1 MSDFDPGPLI
11 VPIDVKAMV
20 HNNPATVFIRGS
32 MHYEKLSTFGDP
44 NPTPF
49 ENEFGDDF
57 SQKRKYQGVYLM
69 WTLPK
74 ALRHGSQGP
83 GGRFAFPLVPNRWL
97 VVRLLRAGDAD
108 PAMPPTAAA
117 WVVQSDYLNPDVN
130 ADQDHKA
137 TSAYIDPN
145 STTGITQTLIGR
157 KKKITL
163 TPDAPWTEPIAAA
176 PFLTAVAESNPAFA
190 AYQPFNENVFS
201 LFDDLKDI
209 EDATLSYFVLGWYAQ
224 ASADV
229 LAPWKAGS
237 KDNDFPDLLD
247 TLGWSLSGTTE
258 DAPRYTG
265 PGTRTSLYHGGAFA
279 VSWKL
284 NDPVPV
290 LPKDKIQPQ
299 VALGNTGIDAVL
311 AFAHAAF
318 AGPSPP
324 PAAARVT
331 PEEATELLEAFL
343 YNMLPMFGTPGA
355 KALVEQVIRTNW
367 FGSSHAGTSWL
378 VVPAETKPGE
388 DPPPPPSADELAA
401 EAAWLAGLNDAQS
414 RLDGEERDLASA
426 QRQLFEMWWKKGLA
440 ATLVGQVGSWPLGT
454 SSADFD
460 RTMRQLTREAQDAA
474 SRRDHSA
481 AEVSTALARTPDR
494 VASGREGTDQGPKS
508 RVLKSVAEP
517 RFWAPAD
524 PVMVVSNTAHTLV
537 MDHDTLLRC
546 RLPAELVSAI
556 NVTAAGTAATVTA
569 EQLTPMRPAVNWAN
583 LPQLAAALF
592 AEFFLLDP
600 ANAGLIAT
608 AAGQQLSEVKDL
620 AASMSPPNVVRGI
633 VPAVLAPW
641 KQPWQPLYVDWSI
654 EFFPIPFQQ
663 AGGAPNWVF
672 REDWLDYDLAR
683 DAPLGDIA
691 PLSPPLSGRTV
702 LTPKPSFDF
711 KSRID
716 QFIKDY
722 PDSAA
727 TKELNSIND
736 LMSKVNGWDFL
747 SQTISG
753 LHTWLA
759 GRNPLPSAHPDATPL
774 DGGGNL
780 RDLIGDAAQLPP
792 NPVTLGSPRDDDI
805 PTSTFEGM
813 RSGQFYVRQLTVVD
827 AFGQTLEIV
836 LWGTPP
842 RDRGNIPF
850 HPLLGD
856 GLAPTRPV
864 RIDHEPLRFAQLPPR
879 VLQPAR
885 LNFRFD
891 PAANGNAIVGWILP
905 NHLDSGLSAFGPDGT
920 AYGVLRLG
928 VDENGNAVAVWD
940 AAPGSPYPDLP
951 LLSELGPQFD
961 DFTHILVTLKAR
973 GTDALREFLKAVDE
987 TLWSIDPLGGR
998 SDTFLSVL
1006 IGRPLALVAAS
1017 LSFELQTQA
1026 WRDSDWPQTFV
1037 KPPPE
1042 PLFLRYQ
1049 FPVRL
1054 GDLGYRQDG
1063 LIGYF
1068 KRGEYGVFNNIYT
1081 PDMGPK
1087 PSGYLKQI
1095 GSGEPANYVNIGFA
1109 AKGPGAPAPL
1119 ILLMDPRASVHAQ
1132 CGILPVKDIALPTS
1146 WIDGALAK
1154 LAVTFHTGPILT
1166 GQPVPGL
1173 LWPSPAE
1180 RHGTWTWVER
1190 TAAGWAEMPLAPV
1203 DASAK
1208 FLSLA
1213 PTLRDGLLKL
1223 TGGIGP

>member
-1 MSDFDPGPLI
+1 MSDTDPGPLI

-20 HNNPATVFIRGS
+20 HNNPATHFIRGP
-32 MHYEKLSTFGDP
+32 MKYEELPAFGDP
-44 NPTPF
+44 NPKPF
-49 ENEFGDDF
+49 QNDLGDAF
-57 SQKRKYQGVYLM
+57 SQKREYQGVYLM

-74 ALRHGSQGP
+74 ALRHGSQQP
-83 GGRFAFPLVPNRWL
+83 GGRFAFPFVPNRWL
-97 VVRLLRAGDAD
+97 VVRLLRARDAD

-117 WVVQSDYLNPDVN
+117 WVVQSDYVN
-130 ADQDHKA
+130 ADPHYA

-157 KKKITL
+157 KVEV
-163 TPDAPWTEPIAAA
+163 TPDAPWPEPTAAA

-201 LFDDLKDI
+201 LFDNLKNI

-229 LAPWKAGS
+229 LAPWKEGN
-237 KDNDFPDLLD
+237 KGNDFPDLLD
-247 TLGWSLSGTTE
+247 TLGWSLTGTTA

-284 NDPVPV
+284 NGPVPAS
-290 LPKDKIQPQ
+290 PKDEIQPQ

-311 AFAHAAF
+311 AFAHTAF

-331 PEEATELLEAFL
+331 PEEATELLAAFL
-343 YNMLPMFGTPGA
+343 YNILPMFGTPGA
-355 KALVEQVIRTNW
+355 DALVEQVIRTNW
-367 FGSSHAGTSWL
+367 FGSSHAGTSWS
-378 VVPAETKPGE
+378 VVPAETRPGE
-388 DPPPPPSADELAA
+388 DPPQPPSADELAA
-401 EAAWLAGLNDAQS
+401 EATWLAGLNDAQS
-414 RLDGEERDLASA
+414 RLDGYERDLASA
-426 QRQLFEMWWKKGLA
+426 QRQLFEMWWKKGLV
-440 ATLVGQVGSWPLGT
+440 ATVVAQVGRWPLGT
-454 SSADFD
+454 DEETSSAEFD
-460 RTMRQLTREAQDAA
+460 RRTRELTHDAREAA
-474 SRRDHSA
+474 SKRDDSA
-481 AEVSTALARTPDR
+481 REVSAALARKLP
-494 VASGREGTDQGPKS
+494 ES
-508 RVLKSVAEP
+508 RVLKSAAEP

-537 MDHDTLLRC
+537 MDHETLLRC
-546 RLPAELVSAI
+546 RLPAELVGAI
-556 NVTAAGTAATVTA
+556 NVTAGTAATVTAEQLTVTA

-583 LPQLAAALF
+583 LPHLAAALF

-600 ANAGLIAT
+600 ANAGLIAA
-608 AAGQQLSEVKDL
+608 AAGRQLSDLKDI
-620 AASMSPPNVVRGI
+620 AASMSPPNVAMSPPNVARGI
-633 VPAVLAPW
+633 VPAVLAPYPW
-641 KQPWQPLYVDWSI
+641 GQPWQPLYVDWNI
-654 EFFPIPFQQ
+654 DFFPIPFQQ

-672 REDWLDYDLAR
+672 NGLDYDLAW

-727 TKELNSIND
+727 TKELKSINN
-736 LMSKVNGWDFL
+736 LMSKVKGWDFL

-759 GRNPLPSAHPDATPL
+759 GRSPLPSAHPD
-774 DGGGNL
+774 GNL

-792 NPVTLGSPRDDDI
+792 NPVTVGSPRQHDI
-805 PTSTFEGM
+805 PDSTFEGM

-836 LWGTPP
+836 LRGDPP

-850 HPLLGD
+850 RPLLGA

-864 RIDHEPLRFAQLPPR
+864 QIDHEPARFAQLPPR

-928 VDENGNAVAVWD
+928 VDENGDAVAVWD
-940 AAPGSPYPDLP
+940 AAPGSPYPDNLP
-951 LLSELGPQFD
+951 LPSELGPQFD
-961 DFTHILVTLKAR
+961 DFTHILATLKAR
-973 GTDALREFLKAVDE
+973 GTDALGEFLKAVDE

-1037 KPPPE
+1037 DPPPE
-1042 PLFLRYQ
+1042 PKFLRYQ

-1068 KRGEYGVFNNIYT
+1068 KRGEYGVFNNIHA

-1087 PSGYLKQI
+1087 DPSGYLKQI
-1095 GSGEPANYVNIGFA
+1095 GPGNPANYVNIGFA
-1109 AKGPGAPAPL
+1109 AKGPGAPARL

-1132 CGILPVKDIALPTS
+1132 CGIL
-1146 WIDGALAK
+1146 
-1154 LAVTFHTGPILT
+1154 
-1166 GQPVPGL
+1166 
-1173 LWPSPAE
+1173 
-1180 RHGTWTWVER
+1180 R
-1190 TAAGWAEMPLAPV
+1190 
-1203 DASAK
+1203 
-1208 FLSLA
+1208 
-1213 PTLRDGLLKL
+1213 
-1223 TGGIGP
+1223 